1 MIAPSLLFATVY
13 NIIRIFR
20 KEVSKKNNEL
30 ASLNDLLHV
39 KNERLEQYHKDLIL
53 QRDLLKEAESQ
64 AVARNDRLGHYLN
77 QLSDMSTVEE
87 LHTGSLTYSI
97 QIMQQLLVT
106 SMNLDSVAIWH
117 LNENKKLQLVGSLN
131 SLNQPLHE
139 PACLTKNDFPEAF
152 EMLESGVILVPTNNN
167 EESQQLK
174 LQFKDLSPETSMID
188 CPYFIEGK
196 FAGFFSCRA
205 VNRKW
210 SAEDMIFI
218 RAICNMLPLAFKSH
232 HRKRQQTLLESKQR
246 QIEELNDSLEKKVT
260 ERTAELK
267 FRNEQLTDFAFINA
281 HEIRG
286 PICRLLGLRNL
297 LMLTKNPEEIIALR
311 DYMTSSI
318 DELDAITRK
327 ANELL
332 SETMPGKIL
341 INPR

>member
-1 MIAPSLLFATVY
+1 
-13 NIIRIFR
+13 
-20 KEVSKKNNEL
+20 
-30 ASLNDLLHV
+30 
-39 KNERLEQYHKDLIL
+39 
-53 QRDLLKEAESQ
+53 
-64 AVARNDRLGHYLN
+64 
-77 QLSDMSTVEE
+77 
-87 LHTGSLTYSI
+87 
-97 QIMQQLLVT
+97 
-106 SMNLDSVAIWH
+106 
-117 LNENKKLQLVGSLN
+117 
-131 SLNQPLHE
+131 
-139 PACLTKNDFPEAF
+139 
-152 EMLESGVILVPTNNN
+152 
-167 EESQQLK
+167 
-174 LQFKDLSPETSMID
+174 MID